1 MIKGVILTF
10 GDVQVRI
17 QDGVGNVIDE
27 KLSIQ
32 LEGQEVCIGMLIS
45 WLGYLWII
53 NYVFQSYEVRALR
66 LSCYRSDTTHKALH
80 L

>member
-45 WLGYLWII
+45 
-53 NYVFQSYEVRALR
+53 
-66 LSCYRSDTTHKALH
+66 
-80 L
+80 

>member
-32 LEGQEVCIGMLIS
+32 LEGQEVCIIGMLIS
-45 WLGYLWII
+45 WIGYL
-53 NYVFQSYEVRALR
+53 
-66 LSCYRSDTTHKALH
+66 
-80 L
+80 